1 MVEKWIEVNELLS
14 CQYSVNKNIKFK
26 TSMLKSDSCDYSDA
40 YIIVKGMITVEG
52 NNDAKK
58 EIKN

>member
-1 MVEKWIEVNELLS
+1 
-14 CQYSVNKNIKFK
+14 
-26 TSMLKSDSCDYSDA
+26 MLKSDSCDYSDA

-52 NNDAKK
+52 VNDAEK

>member
-1 MVEKWIEVNELLS
+1 MAEKWIEVNELL
-14 CQYSVNKNIKFK
+14 NILLTKTKFK

-52 NNDAKK
+52 VNDAEK